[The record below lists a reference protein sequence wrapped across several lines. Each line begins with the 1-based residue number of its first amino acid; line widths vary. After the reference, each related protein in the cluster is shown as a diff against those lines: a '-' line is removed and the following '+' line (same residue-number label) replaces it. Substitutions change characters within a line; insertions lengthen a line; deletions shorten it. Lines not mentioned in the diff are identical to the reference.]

1 MEGIYIVRRWY
12 RAIAAVA
19 VAVMASITLAAPG
32 AAQPDLS
39 GEAER
44 IAVLTGPG
52 SINATHTRYNVYGTD
67 LGTMW
72 RNERGQVLAAFG
84 DTFGPNRSDWRSNTL
99 ARSSDTTLA
108 DGMSFDGF
116 ATDRPGHAKE
126 LVPSRK
132 IDNVELTTIPT
143 GGVTVGGRDY
153 MAYMSVKHFGPAGRW
168 TTNHSAIAYSDDDG
182 QNWVTAPGTRRPNTA
197 GFDDPFQMVSYVRR
211 DGYVYMFGTPNGR
224 FGDARVARVAPTALL
239 DRAAYEYWTGPSGW
253 QRGNGRN
260 ATPIIPGPVGELSV
274 QYNESLRAWV
284 MMYLDESAGAITMRV
299 GATPT
304 GPWSPEFVVATGQAF
319 PSLYGGFIH
328 PASNGQDIYFTMSE
342 FRSYNVSLMKVR
354 LPFNLVATVTNQI
367 PPEPPASPIPDLP

>member
-1 MEGIYIVRRWY
+1 MLH
-12 RAIAAVA
+12 RACRAVCTVA
-19 VAVMASITLAAPG
+19 VATVISIALAVPVS
-32 AAQPDLS
+32 AQPDLS

-44 IAVLTGPG
+44 IALLTGPG
-52 SINATHTRYNVYGTD
+52 SINATDARFNIYGTD
-67 LGTMW
+67 IGTMW
-72 RNERGQVLAAFG
+72 RNEQGRVLAAFG

-99 ARSSDTTLA
+99 ARSSDATLA

-116 ATDRPGHAKE
+116 VTDRPGHAKE

-132 IDNVELTTIPT
+132 IDNVEMATIPT
-143 GGVTVGGRDY
+143 GGVNVAGRDH
-153 MAYMSVKHFGPAGRW
+153 MAYMSVKHFGSAGRW
-168 TTNHSAIAYSDDDG
+168 TTNHSAIAYSDDGG

-224 FGDARVARVAPTALL
+224 FGDARVARVAENALL
-239 DRAAYEYWTGPSGW
+239 DRGAYEYWTGPSGW
-253 QRGNGRN
+253 QPGNGRD

-274 QYNESLRAWV
+274 QYNESLQAWV

-319 PSLYGGFIH
+319 PSLYGGYIH
-328 PASNGQDIYFTMSE
+328 PASDGQDIYFTMSE

-367 PPEPPASPIPDLP
+367 PPEPPGSLIPDLP